1 MNYFTSI
8 FIIEDEGEIIIPRAF
23 FNGNRCVTLE
33 NLNVLGE
40 RSIEISSAV
49 NH

>member
-8 FIIEDEGEIIIPRAF
+8 FIVEDEGGIIIPRAF
-23 FNGNRCVTLE
+23 FNGNQCVTLA

-40 RSIEISSAV
+40 S
-49 NH
+49 

>member
-23 FNGNRCVTLE
+23 FYGNQSVTLA
-33 NLNVLGE
+33 NLIVLE
-40 RSIEISSAV
+40 ESLEI
-49 NH
+49 H

>member
-23 FNGNRCVTLE
+23 FLM
-33 NLNVLGE
+33 
-40 RSIEISSAV
+40 EIGV
-49 NH
+49 